1 MRPAKETKETSLGS
15 ITKAVDGQMTGD
27 VQKIIR
33 GAAPFETATPDDI
46 TFVEHKRLLK
56 RIGDTQAGA
65 VIVPADF
72 GASNQNIIRVDHPKL
87 AFAKVMKLLAP
98 ASEPLWGICANT
110 DIGRNFVHGQS
121 VAIGPFVA
129 IGDNVRVGNRVILH
143 GGVVI
148 GNDVEIGNE
157 VEIYPNVTIL
167 DDCRIGHRVT
177 IQAGTVIG
185 SDGYGFVPEGEKYYK
200 IPQWGTVQI
209 DDDVEIGA
217 ANTIDRATFGKTWI
231 KSGVKTDNMV
241 HIAHN
246 VTVGENTL
254 LVAQVAI
261 SGSVT
266 IGKHAILAGQVG
278 VSQHIEIGDNVIIGP
293 QAGIAKSIPAGETIT
308 GSPGIPHRLNLKVV
322 RTLPK
327 LPEMKKKIGAL
338 EKKIERL
345 EKDRSK
351 NEKPL

>member
-1 MRPAKETKETSLGS
+1 MRPVKETKAISLGL
-15 ITKAVDGQMTGD
+15 IIKAVDGKLKGD
-27 VQKIIR
+27 AQKMIR

-46 TFVEHKRLLK
+46 TFVEHKRILK
-56 RIGDTQAGA
+56 RINDTQAGA
-65 VIVPADF
+65 ILISTDL
-72 GASNQNIIRVDHPKL
+72 GASNQNMIQVDHPKL

-98 ASEPLWGICANT
+98 AAEPHWGICTHT
-110 DIGRNFVHGQS
+110 DIGRNFVHGQR

-129 IGDNVRVGNRVILH
+129 IGDNVRVGNRVVLH

-177 IQAGTVIG
+177 IHAGTVIG
-185 SDGYGFVPEGEKYYK
+185 SDGFGFVPEGDTYAKM
-200 IPQWGTVQI
+200 PQWGTVQI
-209 DDDVEIGA
+209 DDEVEIGA
-217 ANTIDRATFGKTWI
+217 VNTIDRATFGKTWI
-231 KSGVKTDNMV
+231 QKGVKTDNMV
-241 HIAHN
+241 HIGHN

-254 LVAQVAI
+254 LVAQVGI

-278 VSQHIEIGDNVIIGP
+278 VSQHIEIGDNAIIGP
-293 QAGIAKSIPAGETIT
+293 QAGVAKSIPAGEIIS

-322 RTLPK
+322 GTLPK
-327 LPEMKKKIGAL
+327 LPEMKKKIAAL

-345 EKDRSK
+345 EKDGSK
-351 NEKPL
+351 NEKAL

>member
-1 MRPAKETKETSLGS
+1 MRPAKGTKGISLGS
-15 ITKAVDGQMTGD
+15 ITKAVDGKMRGD
-27 VQKIIR
+27 LQKIIR
-33 GAAPFETATPDDI
+33 GAAPFEKATPDDI
-46 TFVEHKRLLK
+46 TFVEHKSLLK
-56 RIGDTQAGA
+56 RINDTQAGA

-72 GASNQNIIRVDHPKL
+72 GASDQNIIQVDHPKL

-98 ASEPLWGICANT
+98 ASEPHWGICANT

-129 IGDNVRVGNRVILH
+129 IGDNVRMGNRVILH

-177 IQAGTVIG
+177 IHAGTVIG
-185 SDGYGFVPEGEKYYK
+185 SDGYGFVPEGNQYYK
-200 IPQWGTVQI
+200 MPQWGTVQI
-209 DDDVEIGA
+209 DDEVEIGA

-231 KSGVKTDNMV
+231 QRGVKTDNLV

-246 VTVGENTL
+246 VTVGEDTI
-254 LVAQVAI
+254 LVAQVGI

-293 QAGIAKSIPAGETIT
+293 QAGIAKSIPAGEVIS
-308 GSPGIPHRLNLKVV
+308 GSPGIPHRLNRRVA

-327 LPEMKKKIGAL
+327 LPEINKKLAAL

-345 EKDRSK
+345 EKDGSK
-351 NEKPL
+351 NETPL